1 MLAAI
6 LRILALTRKEL
17 LAILKDSRGRF
28 TLFVPPILQCLIYGY
43 VATYD
48 LNDVPYAV
56 LDQDRS
62 AASRDLLAGL
72 EGSGV
77 FRRVADLHRAADVK
91 TWIDQRRAL
100 LVIQIDQDFERRLLA
115 GQPADVQVI
124 ADGRNSNTA
133 GTALGY
139 VAAIVEAFNADWTRT
154 HPPPSPLSPTAG
166 EGTVP
171 GVRVTT
177 RAWYNPNLET
187 RWNMIPSLIGTLT
200 MMQVLLLTAM
210 SVAREREQGTFD
222 QLLVTPFR
230 PGEIMAGKALP
241 SVLIGTVQ
249 ATTILLVAQLW
260 FRIPFAGS
268 FVTLYAGLI
277 LFLLAAVGIGLLVSS
292 VAATMQQAMLY
303 GFVVMMP
310 FALLSGL
317 TTPISNM
324 PEALQYFTLVNPL
337 RYAIEIVHRVYLEG
351 AGLGRLMP
359 DLWPL
364 ALIAL
369 VTLSVASWM
378 FRHRLT

>member
-1 MLAAI
+1 MLESI

-17 LAILKDSRGRF
+17 LAVLKDPRGRF
-28 TLFVPPILQCLIYGY
+28 TLLMPPIIQCLIFGY
-43 VATYD
+43 AATYD

-62 AASRDLLAGL
+62 AASRDLLARL
-72 EGSGV
+72 DGSRA
-77 FRRVADLHRAADVK
+77 FHRVADLYRTDDIK
-91 TWIDQRRAL
+91 TAIDERRVL
-100 LVIQIDQDFERRLLA
+100 LVIQIDPDFERRLLL

-139 VAAIVEAFNADWTRT
+139 VGAIVTAFNADWRAA
-154 HPPPSPLSPTAG
+154 HGQGGPP
-166 EGTVP
+166 
-171 GVRVTT
+171 VRVAT

-200 MMQVLLLTAM
+200 LLQTLLLTAM

-230 PGEIMAGKALP
+230 PVEIMAGKALP
-241 SVLIGTVQ
+241 SVLIGIVQ
-249 ATTILLVAQLW
+249 ATNILLVAQLW

-268 FVTLYAGLI
+268 FVTLYAGLG

-292 VAATMQQAMLY
+292 IAATMQQAMLY
-303 GFVVMMP
+303 SFLLMMP

-317 TTPISNM
+317 ATPISSM
-324 PEALQYFTLVNPL
+324 PDSLQYFTLINPL
-337 RYAIEIVHRVYLEG
+337 RYAIDIAQRVYLEG
-351 AGLGRLMP
+351 ATLDLLLP

-364 ALIAL
+364 ALIAV
-369 VTLSVASWM
+369 VTLAAASWM
-378 FRHRLT
+378 FRHRVA